1 MNKININTL
10 SYQSKINF
18 CGDSQKFRKV
28 YSQRLQQNE
37 LSETSISNLKG
48 LASKF
53 TNESLTYEQVLKA
66 TKRNTFMLFHK
77 PETME
82 YNIKEVAKRFK
93 NFGMTTETY
102 LKCGLRQ
109 STLFS
114 ISPDTIEKNINGTVN
129 LFKNYGLTTEKFI
142 QCGILTPSIFILK
155 PGSIKNKIF
164 KISEK
169 LNVPTADILEMFLK
183 QPAQIAC
190 NEKGI
195 IQKYEIFKYI
205 EENKYFDL
213 KQPLPNSKELSQ
225 SILRKKFTNS
235 VDTCFM
241 QLLRNKIS
249 NGLKKGQKLPH
260 FNLEKS
266 LNKFIK
272 ENQRSKIEFTIL
284 DGKYAKD
291 FIKFASK
298 FSRSIIHKN
307 IFKITTIVK

>member
-1 MNKININTL
+1 MNNIMINTL
-10 SYQSKINF
+10 NTQKNINF
-18 CGDSQKFRKV
+18 CGNSGKFRKE

-48 LASKF
+48 LTAKF
-53 TNESLTYEQVLKA
+53 ADEGLTYNEVLKA
-66 TKRNTFMLFHK
+66 AKSNPFMLFHR

-93 NFGMTTETY
+93 DFGMTTETY
-102 LKCGLRQ
+102 LKCGLRK

-114 ISPDTIEKNINGTVN
+114 VSPDTIEKNINETVN
-129 LFKNYGLTTEKFI
+129 LFKNYGLTTEEFI
-142 QCGILTPSIFILK
+142 KCGILTPSIFILK
-155 PGSIKNKIF
+155 PQSIKNKIF
-164 KISEK
+164 RIAEK
-169 LNVPTADILEMFLK
+169 LNIPTADILEMFLK

-190 NEKGI
+190 SEKAI
-195 IQKYEIFKYI
+195 IKKYEIFKYI

-213 KQPLPNSKELSQ
+213 NQPLPRSRELSQ

-249 NGLKKGQKLPH
+249 NNLKKGQKLPH
-260 FNLEKS
+260 FNLENS
-266 LNKFIK
+266 LINFIK
-272 ENQRSKIEFTIL
+272 ENKKSKIEFTIL
-284 DGKYAKD
+284 DGKYARD

-298 FSRSIIHKN
+298 LSRSVIHKN